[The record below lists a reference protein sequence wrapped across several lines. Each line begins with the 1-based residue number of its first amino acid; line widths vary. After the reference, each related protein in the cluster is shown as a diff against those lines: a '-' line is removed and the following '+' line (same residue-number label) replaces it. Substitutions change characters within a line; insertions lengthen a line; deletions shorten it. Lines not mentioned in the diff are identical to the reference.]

1 MNRTSGNNA
10 IKNSNLCDDV
20 RFEVCGNKNVK
31 TRTVKFTSTKRLR
44 TVKVSPKINEQRI
57 KAERHI
63 QKKMARK
70 RFLKFSVCIVVI
82 GIVAIS
88 FIGILSQ
95 YANILKMHQSNIAIE
110 QKIKEANIESGQIR
124 EELVKVIDPNMIRKT
139 AINEYGMREPSK
151 SQKIKVEIPNGDKVI
166 FNNSNVT
173 VDNLDDDY
181 DKLFQNLEGFFKTM
195 R

>member
-95 YANILKMHQSNIAIE
+95 YANKFE
-110 QKIKEANIESGQIR
+110 VKIKGDKYGNVI
-124 EELVKVIDPNMIRKT
+124 VIDMEDVAYESNDM
-139 AINEYGMREPSK
+139 
-151 SQKIKVEIPNGDKVI
+151 KIIYI
-166 FNNSNVT
+166 
-173 VDNLDDDY
+173 
-181 DKLFQNLEGFFKTM
+181 LE
-195 R
+195 